1 MKSCV
6 LGEKMSRDLQ
16 MVRSIATKN
25 GEERGNG
32 RMGGRGERGD
42 DVAEKNVVV
51 QLVEEEAR
59 LVRQGRVVFQEL

>member
-1 MKSCV
+1 
-6 LGEKMSRDLQ
+6 

-42 DVAEKNVVV
+42 DVAEKNMIV

>member
-1 MKSCV
+1 
-6 LGEKMSRDLQ
+6 

-25 GEERGNG
+25 GEVRGNG
-32 RMGGRGERGD
+32 RMGGRGERAD
-42 DVAEKNVVV
+42 DVAEKNMIV